1 MEKIKRLSTKEQV
14 LHSLRSSI
22 FNGTLQQGQEITQ
35 EEIASLLGVSRMPV
49 REAFQVLDREG
60 LIHIQSN
67 RRVVVIGLKEED
79 VEDHY
84 NIRAFLEGMAAEK
97 ACDHPE
103 FFGELKKIHDKITS
117 SEGGTYVQLNEEF
130 HRLIWKASN
139 SPRLYSLLSDL
150 WNGLQPQFP
159 DFVSFQTSK
168 SVSEHEQLV
177 SAILEQNKAAA
188 REHARNHVIR
198 TKKDFLNTI
207 HFPKA

>member
-14 LHSLRSSI
+14 LQSLRRSI
-22 FNGTLQQGQEITQ
+22 FNGTLKHGQEITQ
-35 EEIASLLGVSRMPV
+35 EEIADLLGVSRMPV

-67 RRVVVIGLKEED
+67 RRVVVIGLTKED

-84 NIRAFLEGMAAEK
+84 DIRAFLEGMAAEK

-103 FFGELKKIHDKITS
+103 FFDELKQIHQKINASD
-117 SEGGTYVQLNEEF
+117 GANYVQLNEEL

-168 SVSEHEQLV
+168 SAGEHEQLV
-177 SAILEQNKAAA
+177 KAILEQNKAAA
-188 REHARNHVIR
+188 RNHASNHVLR
-198 TKKDFLNTI
+198 TKKDFLTTI
-207 HFPKA
+207 HLPKG